1 MHKYEYIWNH
11 TQTHIHIVGV
21 QDVSWEHC
29 SPVSALIS
37 SCRFKSAICPC
48 QTHRHT
54 EMWEQPTDKF
64 HSPAC
69 ATNVPA
75 SLRTF
80 WSNIRILH
88 VQLVDWK
95 LWMLIEFCWL
105 VPSLKLIPH
114 FLLLKELLLELFF
127 CLIQQRFMWQ
137 PPQATS
143 HIALCCEVPRP
154 YPVLSGSLW
163 LLV

>member
-1 MHKYEYIWNH
+1 MNNYIWYAWNH
-11 TQTHIHIVGV
+11 THIHIVGV

-29 SPVSALIS
+29 QPSQCLNIELSLQVSNLPLPNTQAHWDV
-37 SCRFKSAICPC
+37 RA
-48 QTHRHT
+48 
-54 EMWEQPTDKF
+54 TDKS